1 MGSFSLVHWLVVI
14 LVIILLFGRG
24 KISDLMGDM
33 AKGINSF
40 KKGLNDDQHPAPPP
54 GYVPPPQGYA
64 PQGYQPYAPPHLAP
78 PAAPLP
84 TAPTRDDVPRS

>member
-14 LVIILLFGRG
+14 LIVMLLFGRG
-24 KISDLMGDM
+24 KISELMGDM

-40 KKGLNDDQHPAPPP
+40 KKGLADGDAPHSPPP
-54 GYVPPPQGYA
+54 GYV
-64 PQGYQPYAPPHLAP
+64 PPHLAP

-84 TAPTRDDVPRS
+84 TVAQPVRDDVPRG